1 MSKERFSYLQN
12 GQTVSEQK
20 ELQRQ
25 LQESSTAVLSVCRF
39 YLEQSLDKATALQKT
54 LLDAREKTLEIL
66 LHMITSSQDAAERLP
81 RSVGFFVSEED
92 RQRTL
97 LCTVRLL
104 GTLDPLVASLRH
116 VQFTVS
122 ATEGEIRACLG
133 SFLQAE
139 RHLRAVITAAETPV
153 SREAEEMLA
162 KLQKERVTFDAL
174 CRDRTEL
181 SAFLKGFCGEI
192 LLGLSREL
200 SFHAD
205 LEEEGKECSIVRV
218 HGTLGVFR
226 HTAEQEHKRL
236 LSLFSEV
243 DQATKRTGEPE
254 HRRTE

>member
-1 MSKERFSYLQN
+1 MSKERFSYLQS

-25 LQESSTAVLSVCRF
+25 LQQGSTAVLSVCRF
-39 YLEQSLDKATALQKT
+39 HLEQSLDRAAGLQRT
-54 LLDAREKTLEIL
+54 LLDALEKTREIL
-66 LHMITSSQDAAERLP
+66 LHMMTASKDAAERLP

-104 GTLDPLVASLRH
+104 GLLDPLIASLRQ

-122 ATEGEIRACLG
+122 ATEGESRACLA

-139 RHLRAVITAAETPV
+139 RHLRAVITAADASF
-153 SREAEEMLA
+153 SREAGEMLT
-162 KLQKERVTFDAL
+162 KLQKERAAFDDL

-181 SAFLKGFCGEI
+181 SAFLKDFCGGI
-192 LLGLSREL
+192 LPGLSREL

-205 LEEEGKECSIVRV
+205 LEEEGKECSIARV
-218 HGTLGVFR
+218 HSTLGVFR
-226 HTAEQEHKRL
+226 HTAEQAHKRL
-236 LSLFSEV
+236 LSLFSEM
-243 DQATKRTGEPE
+243 DQTTKRTGDPE
-254 HRRTE
+254 QRRTE